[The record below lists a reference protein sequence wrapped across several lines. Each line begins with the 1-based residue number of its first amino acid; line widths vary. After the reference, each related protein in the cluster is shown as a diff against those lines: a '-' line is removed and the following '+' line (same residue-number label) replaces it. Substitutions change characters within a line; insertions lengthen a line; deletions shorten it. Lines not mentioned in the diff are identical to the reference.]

1 MCRSCISHS
10 HSLTHSLT
18 RSLTLAN
25 ANSGY
30 VRCTVCD
37 GYRNLIHFLRLDIA
51 WRNKRQRAVIDAEDD
66 QLEYALLLALL
77 LMPLLLPHSLT
88 D

>member
-1 MCRSCISHS
+1 MRSNVRVPFVHFSLSH
-10 HSLTHSLT
+10 T

-66 QLEYALLLALL
+66 QLEYALS
-77 LMPLLLPHSLT
+77 MPYC
-88 D
+88 